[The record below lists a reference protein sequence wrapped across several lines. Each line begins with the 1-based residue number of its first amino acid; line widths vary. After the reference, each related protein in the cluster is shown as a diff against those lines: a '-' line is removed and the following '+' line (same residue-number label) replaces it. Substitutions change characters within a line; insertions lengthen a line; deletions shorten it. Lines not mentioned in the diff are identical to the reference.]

1 LSRGWSTFEIC
12 SCGIAVG
19 TWGVAGAGISDN
31 FLLGMHEQQKAGAK
45 EDTDNRG
52 SDEPNQNEAQQAADR
67 KRRRW
72 AGEAARHPVWRR

>member
-1 LSRGWSTFEIC
+1 
-12 SCGIAVG
+12 
-19 TWGVAGAGISDN
+19 
-31 FLLGMHEQQKAGAK
+31 MHEQQKAGAK
-45 EDTDNRG
+45 EATDNRG